1 MKRNAATT
9 AVLFLLL
16 AGGGPTTSNADARD
30 AETRPDAGGSGG
42 TDAIDVSD
50 KAARKIS
57 MALGEEINDFV
68 VTGQEDVESAAGSNA
83 TQYTV
88 RTSGGRNYKCQIIE
102 PSRAGKFFSFGTAAG
117 ADALCTEFGDS
128 NVNET
133 RTANTSGGKG
143 GSSGS
148 RSEPVAPVTISDK
161 AAKKISMAIGEDTD
175 RFVVTKQEDVESS
188 VGMKGTEYT
197 VRTNGGR
204 TYKCQVLEP
213 SKLGKLVSFGTAGG
227 ADALCTDFTKGS
239 RDQGKTNQAN
249 CNALL
254 RAAHKCD

>member
-1 MKRNAATT
+1 
-9 AVLFLLL
+9 
-16 AGGGPTTSNADARD
+16 
-30 AETRPDAGGSGG
+30 
-42 TDAIDVSD
+42 
-50 KAARKIS
+50 
-57 MALGEEINDFV
+57 MALGEEVGDFV
-68 VTGQEDVESAAGSNA
+68 VTGQEEVEAGAGSNA

-88 RTSGGRNYKCQIIE
+88 STARGKTYKCQIIE
-102 PSRAGKFFSFGTAAG
+102 PSRAGKIFSFGTAAG
-117 ADALCTEFGDS
+117 ADALCTEFQGS
-128 NVNET
+128 
-133 RTANTSGGKG
+133 RGGKTSSTSAHGGKG
-143 GSSGS
+143 ATGT

-188 VGMKGTEYT
+188 AGMKGTEYT

-213 SKLGKLVSFGTAGG
+213 SRLGKLISFGTAGG

-239 RDQGKTNQAN
+239 PDRGKTNQAN

>member
-16 AGGGPTTSNADARD
+16 AGSGPITSKADARD
-30 AETRPDAGGSGG
+30 ADTRTDGGGPRG

-50 KAARKIS
+50 KATRKIS
-57 MALGEEINDFV
+57 MALGMEINDFV
-68 VTGQEDVESAAGSNA
+68 VTRQEDVESAAGSTT

-88 RTSGGRNYKCQIIE
+88 RTSDGGNYKCQIIE

-117 ADALCTEFGDS
+117 ADALCTEFTGS

-133 RTANTSGGKG
+133 RTASTAGGKG
-143 GSSGS
+143 ASSSS
-148 RSEPVAPVTISDK
+148 RSEPVAPVTISAK

-175 RFVVTKQEDVESS
+175 RFVVTMQEDVESS
-188 VGMKGTEYT
+188 VGMNGTEYT

-213 SKLGKLVSFGTAGG
+213 SKLGKIVSFGTAGG

-239 RDQGKTNQAN
+239 PDRGKTNQAN